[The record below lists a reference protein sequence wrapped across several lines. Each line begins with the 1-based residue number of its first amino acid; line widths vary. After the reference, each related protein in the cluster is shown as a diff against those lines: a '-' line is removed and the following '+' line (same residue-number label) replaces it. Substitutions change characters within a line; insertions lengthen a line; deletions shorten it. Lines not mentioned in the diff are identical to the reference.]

1 MTVLAVDEYRSNA
14 ELIAAAARL
23 GHLDRQWATLDC
35 TYGRGVFWQT
45 FRPDKLVCSDL
56 RPSSPHVQK
65 ADFRRLPWAARTFR
79 AVVLDPPYG
88 LRGAINDTNG
98 GYGLVGYM
106 PVAERHDMIRAGI
119 TEAARVVTEGGRVLV
134 KCQDQ
139 VCSGKV
145 WWQTRIFADHAESV
159 GLELV
164 ERLDM
169 LGHRRPQPP
178 RKRLDGKPS
187 AQQHAYG
194 RPSSLLIFRRKE
206 S

>member
-14 ELIAAAARL
+14 EMIAAAARL
-23 GHLDRQWATLDC
+23 GHLDRDWATLDC
-35 TYGRGVFWQT
+35 TYGRGVFWQV
-45 FRPDKLVCSDL
+45 FRPYRLVCSDL
-56 RPSSPHVQK
+56 HPTSPHVRK
-65 ADFRRLPWAARTFR
+65 ADFRRLPWVAGMFR
-79 AVVLDPPYG
+79 AVVVDPPYG

-106 PVAERHDMIRAGI
+106 SVADRHAMICEGI
-119 TEAARVVTEGGRVLV
+119 TEASRVAVAGGRVLL

-139 VCSGKV
+139 VCSGRV

-178 RKRLDGKPS
+178 RKWADGKPS
-187 AQQHAYG
+187 VQQHAYG
-194 RPSSLLIFRRKE
+194 RPSTLLIFRK